1 MDTGT
6 LSLSDPGSH
15 HAYEVTL
22 FGMIGV
28 SAWSWN
34 QDMRQATTCPEGA
47 HGEQVEPSSSSASYY
62 LGGGLL
68 GDTR

>member
-6 LSLSDPGSH
+6 LSLSDPWSH
-15 HAYEVTL
+15 HAYEVAL
-22 FGMIGV
+22 LGMTGV

-34 QDMRQATTCPEGA
+34 QGMRQTTTCPEGA
-47 HGEQVEPSSSSASYY
+47 HGEQVESSSSSASYY

-68 GDTR
+68 GDRR